1 LARIRKEQA
10 LAYLKTRLK
19 ELEPGEALDFLCKK
33 RNRIVRIV
41 KEKEGF
47 SVKEK
52 GFFEKEFSLKTL
64 EEVIKLAERL
74 FEREFPRSYM
84 LWVHRRKA

>member
-1 LARIRKEQA
+1 MARIRKEEA
-10 LAYLKTRLK
+10 LSYLRKRLK
-19 ELEPGEALDFLCKK
+19 ELKAGEALDFLCKK

-41 KEKEGF
+41 KEKE
-47 SVKEK
+47 
-52 GFFEKEFSLKTL
+52 FEADTP
-64 EEVIKLAERL
+64 EEVYKLAERA